1 MSDNVCPNCG
11 KKHRWYEVKKIDP
24 ITKKQICRNC
34 NTPLHSNDGKP
45 EALQEI
51 LDSSYS
57 SESHI
62 KKLVIDII
70 GSFNQMRQNQKV
82 ITNPSIP
89 ITYFGDY
96 VQYQKSYP
104 KVITVGLNPS
114 HNEFPQNSRFTRF
127 KEAEKLNISST
138 LNENEIVTYLNLLN
152 NYFKDNPNNWFDSYN
167 PILDGLNTSFYPNTA
182 GNNTIHTN
190 LCSPFA
196 TDITWSKLRN
206 SAQYTFSREGR
217 KFWHRLIEILEP
229 DIILFSIAREYLER
243 VMFRK
248 SGWKI
253 FTSITKKK
261 DGSPRSKPY
270 NIEITESMSN
280 SKKMYLVYGQS
291 AYLPFGSLSYNIKLK
306 LGEELMS
313 LFN

>member
-11 KKHRWYEVKKIDP
+11 KKHRWYEVIKKDP

-34 NTPLHSNDGKP
+34 NTPLHSNDGKKEVP
-45 EALQEI
+45 QEI
-51 LDSSYS
+51 LDSSNS
-57 SESHI
+57 SDSEI

-70 GSFNQMRQNQKV
+70 ASFNQIRQNQKV

-114 HNEFPQNSRFTRF
+114 HNEFPQKSRFQRF
-127 KEAEKLNISST
+127 KKAEKLNISSE
-138 LNENEIVTYLNLLN
+138 LNENRITTYLNSLN
-152 NYFKDNPNNWFDSYN
+152 NYFKDSPNKWFDTYN
-167 PILDGLNTSFYPNTA
+167 PILDGMNTSFYPNTD
-182 GNNTIHTN
+182 GNNALHTD

-196 TDITWSKLRN
+196 TDIRWGKLKN

-229 DIILFSIAREYLER
+229 DMILFSIARKHLER
-243 VMFRK
+243 VMFKK

-253 FTSITKKK
+253 FTSITTKK
-261 DGSPRSKPY
+261 DGTPRSKPY
-270 NIEITESMSN
+270 NIEITESRIK
-280 SKKMYLVYGQS
+280 SKKMYLIYGQP
-291 AYLPFGSLSYNIKLK
+291 AYLPFGSLSMEIKLK
-306 LGEELMS
+306 LGEDLTS